1 MKPSSVRTLTAQ
13 TLLTMMLGASV
24 LTSSV
29 VAAAPIP
36 WSDRQIPFTV
46 REQPIKTVL
55 ESLCA
60 SEGIPVQI
68 SAAVTGTLN
77 AQFNDKP
84 QRIFDR
90 VVRTYSLLPYF
101 DGAVLHV
108 FTSSEAKS
116 KTLVVSP
123 GVVEKYVELLRQLGL
138 FDARNSFRIFPATG
152 VIVLTGAP
160 RFVEQAS
167 EIAGAVQLLGED
179 GKSTFRAFRLKYAS
193 AVDTQVIAG
202 GRQFTIPGVA
212 SVLRS
217 LVSSGDKSR
226 AYLDGNAI
234 KPVKSTQER
243 LRGKGLGQVGRA
255 AQESEQPV
263 NDPTADSLPSKPGG
277 VSTAGAS
284 ARIEADPRLNA
295 ILIRDAAERMPYYEQ
310 LIATLDVEAVQVE
323 IQATLVDLNVD
334 KLQELGINWRLESG
348 RFEWLFGNGSA
359 SDETLRPGAV
369 VTSASRGLAVSTIL
383 GSNANFVA
391 RIKALSAQG
400 AAEIVSS
407 PQLLTVENV
416 EAVLESTRS
425 FYVRVAGKDEVDLFN
440 VSVGTVLRVTPYV
453 VPAADGKQRL
463 RLVVQ
468 IDDGSV
474 SEQSVDAIPIVDK
487 MSISVQNIIADGES
501 LLIGGLVRQQRSR
514 SEDKVPLLGDIPILG
529 HLFRSTAQKSARSER
544 LFLLTPRIVDTGNIP
559 ARLRRPQF
567 VPADPSS
574 LRAPS
579 TIDGPTQRPVLPGPV
594 SPKDNA
600 LKLPADIVPSMEM
613 LLPSKPVSPTP
624 LRPDNDLSPDKC
636 TYQEC
641 NYLRG

>member
-1 MKPSSVRTLTAQ
+1 MK
-13 TLLTMMLGASV
+13 LLRVSALVGQMLLVLALGFWV
-24 LTSSV
+24 LTGSIA
-29 VAAAPIP
+29 AAAPIP
-36 WSDRQIPFTV
+36 WSDRQIPLTV
-46 REQPIKTVL
+46 RELPIKTVL
-55 ESLCA
+55 ENLCA
-60 SEGIPVQI
+60 SEGIPVQV
-68 SAAVTGTLN
+68 SAAVTGSLS

-116 KTLVVSP
+116 RTLVVSP
-123 GVVEKYVELLRQLGL
+123 GVVDKYVELLRQLGL
-138 FDARNSFRIFPATG
+138 FDSRNSFRIFPATG

-160 RFVEQAS
+160 RFVEQAA

-179 GKSTFRAFRLKYAS
+179 GKSTFRAFRLKHAS
-193 AVDTQVIAG
+193 AVDTQVTAG
-202 GRQFTIPGVA
+202 GRQITIPGVA

-217 LVSSGDKSR
+217 LISSSDR
-226 AYLDGNAI
+226 NRTYLDGSGV
-234 KPVKSTQER
+234 KPIKSTQEK
-243 LRGKGLGQVGRA
+243 LRGKGLSQVGRA
-255 AQESEQPV
+255 TQESEQTG
-263 NDPTADSLPSKPGG
+263 NDPSADSSPGKPGG

-334 KLQELGINWRLESG
+334 RLQELGINWRLESG

-369 VTSASRGLAVSTIL
+369 VTSAARGLAVSTIL

-453 VPAADGKQRL
+453 VPAVGGKQRL

-501 LLIGGLVRQQRSR
+501 LLIGGLVRQQRSK
-514 SEDKVPLLGDIPILG
+514 SEDKVPLLGDIPIFG

-544 LFLLTPRIVDTGNIP
+544 LFLLTPRIIDAGNIP

-567 VPADPSS
+567 VPADPSPMPV
-574 LRAPS
+574 PS
-579 TIDGPTQRPVLPGPV
+579 PIDRGTPRPALPNSILPN
-594 SPKDNA
+594 DNS
-600 LKLPADIVPSMEM
+600 LKLPSDVGPSRDGPVPNE
-613 LLPSKPVSPTP
+613 PASPP
-624 LRPDNDLSPDKC
+624 KRPNGDLSPDRC
-636 TYQEC
+636 FTHQEC
-641 NYLRG
+641 SYLRG